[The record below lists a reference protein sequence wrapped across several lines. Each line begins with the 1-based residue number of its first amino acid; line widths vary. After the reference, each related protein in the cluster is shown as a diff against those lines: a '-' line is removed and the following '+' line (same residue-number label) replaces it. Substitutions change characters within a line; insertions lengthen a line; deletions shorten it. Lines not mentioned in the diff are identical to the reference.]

1 MRRKRYS
8 GGLYEGKR
16 GKALRVVG
24 DDESTIRSAI
34 SDFLDLRY
42 VIHAVTDARLVITP
56 KGKTRCVWP
65 AGWPDITALLP
76 ITGQLWAIEV
86 KTETGDL
93 RDSQRD
99 TLPLIEASGGLVTV
113 ARDTLLIREIINA
126 HYLKFTAA
134 EIDEH
139 RRRVRELRDEAAR
152 RELEREIAKRAQGHG
167 QTKRTPKRLN
177 KAVDS
182 GDAGRLFE

>member
-1 MRRKRYS
+1 VRRARYK

-34 SDFLDLRY
+34 TQFLDLRY

-56 KGKTRCVWP
+56 TGKTRCVWP

-86 KTETGDL
+86 KTETGGL
-93 RDSQRD
+93 RDSQLE
-99 TLPLIEASGGLVTV
+99 TLPLIKASGGLVTV
-113 ARDTLLIREIINA
+113 ARDTLIIREIINR
-126 HYLKFTAA
+126 HYEQFTPA

-139 RRRVRELRDEAAR
+139 RRRVRELREEAAR
-152 RELEREIAKRAQGHG
+152 RELEREIAKRAAGHG
-167 QTKRTPKRLN
+167 QAKRTSKRLN

-182 GDAGRLFE
+182 DGAGLLFE